1 MDRKAKQIDLC
12 LAVHIAAHTAVR
24 SIDHLGE
31 LLSVLGKGSALENIR
46 IHRTKCSKL
55 IKNVISPA
63 MLTEL
68 INDID
73 NQKFSL
79 IIDESTD
86 VSVIKYLAF
95 CVRYFSLKRKSIITD
110 FLGFV
115 EVERATGIIL
125 CNSTIEY
132 LTAIGLDYKNV
143 IGIASDGAANMIDV
157 ENGFFK
163 FFKDKVP
170 TVQLIKCSC
179 HSLHL
184 CLSKAAEQLPADL
197 EFLVRESRNWFA
209 NSPLRRIQY
218 ESLYS
223 AINKGDMPLKL
234 VQLVK
239 TRWLA
244 WSKAINVLI
253 EQWLELKTHFNIHI
267 RSLNPSDK
275 CTVGRKLRELYNDET
290 NYLYLLFIKPITNE
304 FNRINLKF
312 QLNST
317 EVISLVRHILKP
329 SFIKI
334 NNEGKFL
341 TAEAFE
347 LLRNALN
354 NPEAYLPL
362 NSIDY
367 GASFTIH
374 LGRVNLP
381 CEVLNDM
388 KQRCVNYLSVLCKQ
402 LVERLPTNI
411 NHFETL
417 QYLTPDECLNP
428 CPNRVDFFKLPLFL
442 TNLNDDVDVLKTQ
455 WDKLNIIDFRSH
467 FDDMIPQNSEK
478 FWIGILDY
486 KDSSGCAVF
495 SEIAK
500 FAPRVLS
507 LPFSNAFVERTFS
520 FMNAIKTKARNR
532 MSIEILMAIM
542 RVRIWFAQT
551 NECCNKFVPNDR
563 MYELFTSQMYV
574 ELEQVAT
581 VDGENEDVS
590 ILTRPWKFFQEK
602 MN

>member
-317 EVISLVRHILKP
+317 EVTKLFVDLRILLVSLVRHILKP

-374 LGRVNLP
+374 L
-381 CEVLNDM
+381 D
-388 KQRCVNYLSVLCKQ
+388 
-402 LVERLPTNI
+402 
-411 NHFETL
+411 
-417 QYLTPDECLNP
+417 
-428 CPNRVDFFKLPLFL
+428 
-442 TNLNDDVDVLKTQ
+442 LNDDVDVLKTQ